1 MVVQRS
7 LPPSSTV
14 GCGSS
19 AGRCPRQPDA
29 GSVPLSGCQP
39 AGGCGLRPPQPGR
52 AAGEE
57 EVKRSPTRQ
66 LPTTAPKPAVPAL
79 ARSPSPS
86 QVEPTRS
93 SPEESND
100 TRRERPRHPRL
111 RTPSRPARRA
121 WETSDRSSADSADR
135 EPEASI
141 LAEPPFRLRHGGDHR
156 AHEVLRERAA
166 ERELQRGG
174 GKAANRS
181 HDGACRR
188 NRGRLRWQTEVQ
200 SLRTIGSHWKAL
212 GTRLAGV
219 LGAGVAGPRS
229 K

>member
-29 GSVPLSGCQP
+29 GSVPLSGVNQP
-39 AGGCGLRPPQPGR
+39 VGADHDRHSPAAPPVGKRSSGNGRPNGNYSE
-52 AAGEE
+52 AAG
-57 EVKRSPTRQ
+57 RQRTGHMTR
-66 LPTTAPKPAVPAL
+66 
-79 ARSPSPS
+79 
-86 QVEPTRS
+86 
-93 SPEESND
+93 
-100 TRRERPRHPRL
+100 
-111 RTPSRPARRA
+111 
-121 WETSDRSSADSADR
+121 
-135 EPEASI
+135 
-141 LAEPPFRLRHGGDHR
+141 
-156 AHEVLRERAA
+156 
-166 ERELQRGG
+166 
-174 GKAANRS
+174 
-181 HDGACRR
+181 ACRR

-212 GTRLAGV
+212 GARLAGV